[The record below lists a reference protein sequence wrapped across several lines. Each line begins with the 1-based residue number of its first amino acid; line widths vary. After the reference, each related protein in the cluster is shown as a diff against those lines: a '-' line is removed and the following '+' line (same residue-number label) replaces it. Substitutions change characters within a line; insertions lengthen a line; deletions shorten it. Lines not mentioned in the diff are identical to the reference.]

1 VKVAVVQHDIV
12 WEDAAA
18 THAHVAPAIAEAAAA
33 GARLV
38 VLTEMFATGFSMS
51 PERIAEAP
59 DGPSARFLAERA
71 AEHGVWLCGSIAVA
85 DPSLDKP
92 VNRLVLAGPQGQR
105 HHYDKIHPFTYGGE
119 HEHYDAGDRFLSV
132 EVEGVRCSFFI
143 CYDLRFADEFWALAD
158 RTHCYVVVAN
168 WPAPRR
174 LHWQALLTARAI
186 ENQAWVVAANRVGEG
201 GGLTYAGDSRIIDP
215 WGTTVAAAGTGAAE
229 PADEIERETV
239 LLGDVDASEVERIR
253 TRFPFL
259 QDRRPS
265 VVSGV
270 AVGGERA

>member
-1 VKVAVVQHDIV
+1 VKVAAVQHDIS
-12 WEDAAA
+12 WEDAAG
-18 THAHVAPAIAEAAAA
+18 THARVTPAIAEAAAA

-51 PERIAEAP
+51 PERVADAP
-59 DGPSARFLAERA
+59 DGPSAQFLD
-71 AEHGVWLCGSIAVA
+71 
-85 DPSLDKP
+85 DPARDKP
-92 VNRLVLAGPQGQR
+92 VNRLVLAGPEGQR

-119 HEHYDAGDRFLSV
+119 HEHYDAGDEFLSV

-158 RTHCYVVVAN
+158 RTDCYVVVAN
-168 WPAPRR
+168 WPAARR
-174 LHWQALLTARAI
+174 LHWQALLGARAI

-215 WGTTVAAAGTGAAE
+215 WGATVAAAGSGAA
-229 PADEIERETV
+229 DETEGEAV
-239 LLGDVDASEVERIR
+239 LFADVDPGEVERIR

-265 VVSGV
+265 VVSGL

>member
-1 VKVAVVQHDIV
+1 
-12 WEDAAA
+12 
-18 THAHVAPAIAEAAAA
+18 
-33 GARLV
+33 
-38 VLTEMFATGFSMS
+38 M
-51 PERIAEAP
+51 
-59 DGPSARFLAERA
+59 
-71 AEHGVWLCGSIAVA
+71 
-85 DPSLDKP
+85 
-92 VNRLVLAGPQGQR
+92 NRLVLAGPEGQR

-119 HEHYDAGDRFLSV
+119 HEHYDAGEEFLSV

-158 RTHCYVVVAN
+158 RTDCYVVVAN
-168 WPAPRR
+168 WPSARR
-174 LHWQALLTARAI
+174 LHWQALLGARAI

-215 WGTTVAAAGTGAAE
+215 WGTAVAVAGTGAA
-229 PADEIERETV
+229 DETEGEAV
-239 LLGDVDASEVERIR
+239 LLAEVDPAEVERVR